1 MPFIWIL
8 LISVLIGYGIGG
20 RLANIEHVRLKWTG
34 LIILA
39 IIIQIVIFL
48 PFFDGALELKLLQT
62 LLHFFSYALLLTSI
76 IANRHFVG
84 MYLIGVGML
93 LNCAVIFLNGGYMPV
108 PIEHW
113 VTAGFGELEL
123 FSSGTP
129 IGNAILMTDAT
140 KLWFLGDIL
149 CIPMY
154 PAPRLMSIGDVILG
168 IGAMLLIT
176 QMMKSKK
183 EEA

>member
-8 LISVLIGYGIGG
+8 LISVLIGYAIGG
-20 RLANIEHVRLKWTG
+20 RLANIEHVKLKWTG

-39 IIIQIVIFL
+39 IIIQILIFL
-48 PFFDGALELKLLQT
+48 PFFDEAPELKLLQT
-62 LLHFFSYALLLTSI
+62 LLHFFSYALLLASI
-76 IANRHFVG
+76 IANRHLKG
-84 MYLIGVGML
+84 MYIIGLGML
-93 LNCAVIFLNGGYMPV
+93 FNCAVIFLNDGYMPV

-113 VTAGFGELEL
+113 ITAGFGDLEL
-123 FSSGTP
+123 FSSGIP
-129 IGNAILMTDAT
+129 IGNAVLMTDAT

-168 IGAMLLIT
+168 IGAMLLVA
-176 QMMKSKK
+176 QMMKSKPQDV
-183 EEA
+183 